1 MKTPEI
7 IMRKAAKAFAFA
19 VITILI
25 LMNSGC
31 MVGPDYQRPGVYID
45 QKFSQ
50 VDSDKGVEDS
60 PTPDLTSWWDQ
71 FNDPVLSELVRM
83 GVSDNLSLKQYATRI
98 YEYQA
103 QIGVVRSELYPA
115 FRESG
120 MYNYNKGPGT
130 EMQSWGLS
138 TDLSWELDFFG
149 RLKRLYQAS
158 VADMEQQNELYRDA
172 QVIIIAEIAQNYVN
186 ARLYEQQI
194 RIAKENIEIQKHS
207 YDLTVKKQQLGTTSK
222 LDSAQA
228 RGSFAGVESDLAV
241 YQQQRQRALNNLSVL
256 TGRTPGTI
264 DQLFAAPAPIPT
276 APTRLMV
283 GIPAELLRNRPDVRA
298 AEQAIVAQTARIG
311 AAIGDL
317 YPRFSLTGSF
327 GIDAQDFAT
336 NFASGIASS
345 IGPSFQWNIFAFGR
359 YKSNIRV
366 QEFRQTEYVLAYQN
380 VILTAAREV
389 DDALT
394 GYVNEKERLA
404 KLDEAVVAYDEALQL
419 AQQRYSDGTADF
431 QRVIDAQSNKLR
443 YDLQQVQCQANLVKS
458 VIELYKA
465 LGGGGQTQENV
476 EPIAISD

>member
-1 MKTPEI
+1 
-7 IMRKAAKAFAFA
+7 
-19 VITILI
+19 
-25 LMNSGC
+25 

>member
-1 MKTPEI
+1 MNG
-7 IMRKAAKAFAFA
+7 AKGVALAFLTTLFLSNA
-19 VITILI
+19 
-25 LMNSGC
+25 GC
-31 MVGPDYQRPGVYID
+31 MVGPDYQRPGVYVD
-45 QKFSQ
+45 QKYSQ
-50 VDSDKGVEDS
+50 VNQEKGVIDS
-60 PTPDLTSWWDQ
+60 ATPNLTSWWDQ

-120 MYNYNKGPGT
+120 MYNYNKGLGT
-130 EMQSWGLS
+130 ETQHWGLS

-149 RLKRLYQAS
+149 RLKRLFQAS
-158 VADMEQQNELYRDA
+158 EADMEQQNELYRDA

-194 RIAKENIEIQKHS
+194 RIAKENIAIQKHT

-222 LDSAQA
+222 LDGAQA
-228 RGSFAGVESDLAV
+228 RGSYAGVESDLAT
-241 YQQQRQRALNNLSVL
+241 YEQQRQKALNNLSVL
-256 TGRTPGTI
+256 TGRTPGSI
-264 DQLFAAPAPIPT
+264 DQMFATPAPIPT
-276 APTRLMV
+276 APRELLV

-298 AEQAIVAQTARIG
+298 AEQAIIAQNARVG

-327 GIDAQDFAT
+327 GIEAQDFAA
-336 NFASGIASS
+336 NFASGVVSS

-359 YKSNIRV
+359 YRSNIRV
-366 QEFRQTEYVLAYQN
+366 QEFRRTEFIFAYQN
-380 VILTAAREV
+380 TVLTAAREV

-394 GYVNEKERLA
+394 GYVNEKERLS
-404 KLDEAVVAYDEALQL
+404 KIDEAVVAYDEALQL

-431 QRVIDAQSNKLR
+431 QRVLDAQSNKLR
-443 YDLQQVQCQANLVKS
+443 YDLQQVQCQANLVKN

-465 LGGGGQTQENV
+465 LGGGQ
-476 EPIAISD
+476 

>member
-1 MKTPEI
+1 
-7 IMRKAAKAFAFA
+7 MRKAAKAFAFA